1 MAETINFEQ
10 AVLYNLRQLPTEKQ
24 EEVLDFVQ
32 FLVQKAEL
40 KNQLPSESSEYNS
53 LPTTEPTLNLLLT
66 EIARLPIAER
76 HKILAPYMAATAED
90 FLTDPELTEF
100 SVLDGADFLID
111 SAITRSHDA
120 FLKGYAP
127 EDEGLYDDY

>member
-1 MAETINFEQ
+1 MAEIINFEQ

-66 EIARLPIAER
+66 EITRLPIAER